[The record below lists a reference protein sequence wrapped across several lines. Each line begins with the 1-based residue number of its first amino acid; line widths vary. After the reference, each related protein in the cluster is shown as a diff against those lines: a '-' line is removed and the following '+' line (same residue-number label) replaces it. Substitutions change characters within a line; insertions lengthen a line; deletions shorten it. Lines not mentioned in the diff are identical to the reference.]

1 MIRIRSKK
9 EIELIATSC
18 QIVSD
23 TLDMLSD
30 QVKPGVKINDLDK
43 MAEKFIIN
51 CGARPAFKGYM
62 GFPATLCVSVDD
74 EVVHGIP
81 NDRILKEGQIVG
93 IDCGAEKDGYFGDH
107 ARTFSVGKI
116 TNDKQKLMDITH
128 KSLMLGIAEAS
139 PDNFVSDIGFAIQSY
154 VEKYGYSVV
163 RELVGHGI
171 GTELHEEPQ
180 IPNYGEPKQGYRLR
194 EGMCIAIEP
203 MINLGSKEIKTDS
216 DGWTIR
222 TLDGQVSAH
231 FEHTI
236 AITSN
241 GPKILSQRENVNA

>member
-139 PDNFVSDIGFAIQSY
+139 PDNFVSDIGYAIQSY

-203 MINLGSKEIKTDS
+203 MINLGSKEVKTDS

-222 TLDGQVSAH
+222 TLDGEVSAH
-231 FEHTI
+231 FEHTV

-241 GPKILSQRENVNA
+241 GPIILSQRENVNA

>member
-30 QVKPGVKINDLDK
+30 HVKPGVKINDLDK

-139 PDNFVSDIGFAIQSY
+139 PDNFVSDIGYAIQSY

-241 GPKILSQRENVNA
+241 GPKILSQRENVNG

>member
-1 MIRIRSKK
+1 MVRIRTNR
-9 EIELIATSC
+9 EVALISTSC
-18 QIVSD
+18 QIVAD
-23 TLDMLSD
+23 TLNMLAEY
-30 QVKPGVKINDLDK
+30 VKPGVSILELDSK
-43 MAEKFIIN
+43 AEDFILSKD
-51 CGARPAFKGYM
+51 ARPAFKGYM

-81 NDRILKEGQIVG
+81 NDRILEEGQIVG

-107 ARTFSVGKI
+107 AKTFSVGKI
-116 TNDKQKLMDITH
+116 PNEKQKLLEVTH
-128 KSLMLGIAEAS
+128 KSLMLGIQAAI
-139 PDNFVSDIGFAIQSY
+139 PGNHVSDIGHAIQKY
-154 VEKYGYSVV
+154 VEGFGYSVV

-180 IPNYGEPKQGYRLR
+180 IPNYGQPKQGYKLR

-203 MINLGSKEIKTDS
+203 MINLGVKEVKTDS

-222 TLDGQVSAH
+222 TVDGEASAH

-236 AITSN
+236 TITSN
-241 GPKILSQRENVNA
+241 GPKILSQSIDNG

>member
-139 PDNFVSDIGFAIQSY
+139 PDNFVSDIGYAIQSY

>member
-1 MIRIRSKK
+1 MVRIRTKR
-9 EIELIATSC
+9 EIELIAISC

-30 QVKPGVKINDLDK
+30 HVKAGVKIIDLDK
-43 MAEKFIIN
+43 MAEEFVIN

-81 NDRILKEGQIVG
+81 NDRILKDGQIVG

-139 PDNFVSDIGFAIQSY
+139 PDNFVSDIGYAIQSY

>member
-30 QVKPGVKINDLDK
+30 HVKPGVKINDLDK

-139 PDNFVSDIGFAIQSY
+139 PDNFVSDIGYAIQSY

-163 RELVGHGI
+163 RELVRHGI

>member
-30 QVKPGVKINDLDK
+30 HVRPGVKINDLDK

-139 PDNFVSDIGFAIQSY
+139 PDNFVSDIGYAIQSY

>member
-1 MIRIRSKK
+1 MVRIRTKR
-9 EIELIATSC
+9 EIELIAISC

-30 QVKPGVKINDLDK
+30 HVKPGIKINDLDK

-139 PDNFVSDIGFAIQSY
+139 PDNFVSDIGYAIQSY

>member
-1 MIRIRSKK
+1 MVRIRTNR
-9 EIELIATSC
+9 EVALISTSC
-18 QIVSD
+18 QIVAD
-23 TLDMLSD
+23 TLNMLAEY
-30 QVKPGVKINDLDK
+30 VKPGVSILELDSK
-43 MAEKFIIN
+43 AEDFILSKD
-51 CGARPAFKGYM
+51 ARPAFKGYM

-81 NDRILKEGQIVG
+81 NDRILEEGQIVG

-107 ARTFSVGKI
+107 AKTFSVGKI
-116 TNDKQKLMDITH
+116 PNEKQKLLEVTH
-128 KSLMLGIAEAS
+128 KSLMLGIQAAI
-139 PDNFVSDIGFAIQSY
+139 PGNHVSDIGHAIQ
-154 VEKYGYSVV
+154 KYDEGFGYSVV

-180 IPNYGEPKQGYRLR
+180 IPNYGQPKQGYKLR

-203 MINLGSKEIKTDS
+203 MINLGVKEVKTDS

-222 TLDGQVSAH
+222 TVDGEASAH

-236 AITSN
+236 TITSN
-241 GPKILSQRENVNA
+241 GPKILSQSLENG

>member
-30 QVKPGVKINDLDK
+30 HVKPGIKINDLDK

-139 PDNFVSDIGFAIQSY
+139 PDNFVSDIGYAIQSY

>member
-30 QVKPGVKINDLDK
+30 HVKPGVKINDLDK
-43 MAEKFIIN
+43 MAEKFINN

-139 PDNFVSDIGFAIQSY
+139 PDNFVSDIGYAIQSY

>member
-30 QVKPGVKINDLDK
+30 HVKPGVKINDLDK

-107 ARTFSVGKI
+107 ARTFSVGNI
-116 TNDKQKLMDITH
+116 ANDKQKLMDITH

-139 PDNFVSDIGFAIQSY
+139 PDNFVSDIGYAIQSY

-241 GPKILSQRENVNA
+241 GPRILSQRENINA

>member
-1 MIRIRSKK
+1 MVRIRTKR
-9 EIELIATSC
+9 EVDLISTSC
-18 QIVSD
+18 QIVAD
-23 TLDMLSD
+23 TLNMLTD
-30 QVKPGVKINDLDK
+30 YVKPGISILELDSK
-43 MAEKFIIN
+43 AEKFIRN
-51 CGARPAFKGYM
+51 KGARPAFKGYM

-81 NDRILKEGQIVG
+81 KERILEEGQIVG

-107 ARTFSVGKI
+107 AKTFSVGKI
-116 TNDKQKLMDITH
+116 SNEKQKLMDVTH
-128 KSLMLGIAEAS
+128 KSLIMGIEAAI
-139 PDNFVSDIGFAIQSY
+139 PGNYVSDIGHAIQTY
-154 VEKYGYSVV
+154 VEDFGFSVV

-180 IPNYGEPKQGYRLR
+180 IPNYGVPKQGYMLR

-203 MINLGSKEIKTDS
+203 MINLGVKEVKTDS

-222 TLDGQVSAH
+222 TLDGEASAH

-236 AITSN
+236 TITSN
-241 GPKILSQRENVNA
+241 GPKILSQSIDNG

>member
-30 QVKPGVKINDLDK
+30 HVKPGVKINDLDK

-139 PDNFVSDIGFAIQSY
+139 PDNFVSDIGYAIQSY

-241 GPKILSQRENVNA
+241 GPRILSQREKVNA

>member
-1 MIRIRSKK
+1 MVRIRTKR
-9 EIELIATSC
+9 EIELIAISC

-30 QVKPGVKINDLDK
+30 HVKPGVKINDLDK

-241 GPKILSQRENVNA
+241 GPKILSQRENVNG

>member
-1 MIRIRSKK
+1 MIHLRTKD
-9 EIELIATSC
+9 EIVLISNSC
-18 QIVSD
+18 QIVAD
-23 TLDMLSD
+23 TLLMLEEH
-30 QVKPGVKINDLDK
+30 VKPGVKIIDLDSL
-43 MAEKFIIN
+43 AEKYIISR
-51 CGARPAFKGYM
+51 GAIPAFKGYM

-93 IDCGAEKDGYFGDH
+93 IDCGALKNGYYGDH
-107 ARTFSVGKI
+107 AKTFIVGDVNSEI
-116 TNDKQKLMDITH
+116 HKLVNTT
-128 KSLMLGIAEAS
+128 KESLLLGISEAKIG
-139 PDNFVSDIGFAIQSY
+139 NYISDIGYAIQSY
-154 VEKYGYSVV
+154 AENNGFSVV

-171 GTELHEEPQ
+171 GTNLHEEPQ
-180 IPNYGEPKQGYRLR
+180 VPNYGIPKQGHKIK

-203 MINLGSKEIKTDS
+203 MINLGEKEIKTDE

-222 TLDGQVSAH
+222 TQDGKVSAH

-241 GPKILSQRENVNA
+241 GPVILSKVSS

>member
-30 QVKPGVKINDLDK
+30 HVKPGVKINDLDK

-51 CGARPAFKGYM
+51 FGARPAFKGYM

-107 ARTFSVGKI
+107 ARSFSVGKI

-128 KSLMLGIAEAS
+128 KSLMLGIAEAH
-139 PDNFVSDIGFAIQSY
+139 PDNFVSDIGYAIQSY

-241 GPKILSQRENVNA
+241 GPRILSQRENVNA

>member
-30 QVKPGVKINDLDK
+30 HVKPGVKINDLDK
-43 MAEKFIIN
+43 MAEKFINN

-139 PDNFVSDIGFAIQSY
+139 PDNFVSDIGYAIQSY

-241 GPKILSQRENVNA
+241 GPKILSQRENVNG

>member
-30 QVKPGVKINDLDK
+30 HVKPGVKINDLDK

-107 ARTFSVGKI
+107 ARTFSVGNI
-116 TNDKQKLMDITH
+116 ANDKQKLMDITH

-139 PDNFVSDIGFAIQSY
+139 PDNFVSDIGYAIQSY

>member
-1 MIRIRSKK
+1 MIHLRTKD
-9 EIELIATSC
+9 EIALMSNSC
-18 QIVSD
+18 QIVAD
-23 TLDMLSD
+23 TLLMLEEY
-30 QVKPGVKINDLDK
+30 VKPGAKIIDLDSL
-43 MAEKFIIN
+43 AEKYIISR
-51 CGARPAFKGYM
+51 GAIPAFKGYM

-93 IDCGAEKDGYFGDH
+93 IDCGALKNGYYGDH
-107 ARTFSVGKI
+107 AKTFIVGDVNSEI
-116 TNDKQKLMDITH
+116 HKLVNTT
-128 KSLMLGIAEAS
+128 KESLLLGISEAKIG
-139 PDNFVSDIGFAIQSY
+139 NYISDIGYAIQSY
-154 VEKYGYSVV
+154 AENNGFSVV

-171 GTELHEEPQ
+171 GTNLHEEPQ
-180 IPNYGEPKQGYRLR
+180 VPNYGIPKQGHKIK

-203 MINLGSKEIKTDS
+203 MINLGEKEIKTDE

-222 TLDGQVSAH
+222 TQDGKVSAH

-241 GPKILSQRENVNA
+241 GPVILSKVSS

>member
-1 MIRIRSKK
+1 MVRIRTKR
-9 EIELIATSC
+9 EIELIAVSS

-30 QVKPGVKINDLDK
+30 HVKAGVKIIDLDK
-43 MAEKFIIN
+43 MAEEFIIN

-81 NDRILKEGQIVG
+81 NDRILKDGQIVG

-139 PDNFVSDIGFAIQSY
+139 PDNFVSDIGYAIQSY

>member
-30 QVKPGVKINDLDK
+30 HVKPGVKINDLDK

-139 PDNFVSDIGFAIQSY
+139 PDNFVSDIGYAIQSY

-194 EGMCIAIEP
+194 ECMCIAIEP

-236 AITSN
+236 AITSD